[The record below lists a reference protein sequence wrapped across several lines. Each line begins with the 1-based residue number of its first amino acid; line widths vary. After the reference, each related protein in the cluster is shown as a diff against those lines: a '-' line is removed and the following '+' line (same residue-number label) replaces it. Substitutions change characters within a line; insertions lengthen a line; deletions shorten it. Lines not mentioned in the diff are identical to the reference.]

1 VRALFCRLLSE
12 HCKVDFMG
20 IAEWFLGVHFS
31 WRVTSSSV
39 SVHMNQSGFTNN
51 LVESFS
57 LKSRNETPT
66 ATPYRSGVPIDSI
79 APSTDADDSPFKV
92 SLEAS
97 VGCCLPHAQPH
108 CGPLLQLGS
117 SVADGTLLPLFK
129 FRSMNGGI
137 VFKNAGPLVWL
148 GDRQERTIDVEH
160 VAGKINPA
168 DIFTKEMGN
177 GAHFHRLRDS
187 FMS

>member
-1 VRALFCRLLSE
+1 
-12 HCKVDFMG
+12 MG

-108 CGPLLQLGS
+108 CGPLLLILIHEQTRLWS
-117 SVADGTLLPLFK
+117 HEC
-129 FRSMNGGI
+129 
-137 VFKNAGPLVWL
+137 GPL
-148 GDRQERTIDVEH
+148 
-160 VAGKINPA
+160 
-168 DIFTKEMGN
+168 
-177 GAHFHRLRDS
+177 RLTLHSLDA
-187 FMS
+187 

>member
-1 VRALFCRLLSE
+1 MPSLQNKALPIS
-12 HCKVDFMG
+12 
-20 IAEWFLGVHFS
+20 FLRTV
-31 WRVTSSSV
+31 
-39 SVHMNQSGFTNN
+39 
-51 LVESFS
+51 
-57 LKSRNETPT
+57 KP
-66 ATPYRSGVPIDSI
+66 AGVPSW
-79 APSTDADDSPFKV
+79 AA
-92 SLEAS
+92 L
-97 VGCCLPHAQPH
+97 
-108 CGPLLQLGS
+108 
-117 SVADGTLLPLFK
+117 ADGTLLPLFK